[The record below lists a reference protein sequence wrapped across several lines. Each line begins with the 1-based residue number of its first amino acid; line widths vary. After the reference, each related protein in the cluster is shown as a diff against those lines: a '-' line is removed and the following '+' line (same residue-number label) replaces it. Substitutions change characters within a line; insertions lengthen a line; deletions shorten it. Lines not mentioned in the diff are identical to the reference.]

1 MSNLYTV
8 TEVAKILKVNRNKVY
23 EYIENQ
29 ELKATKIGSLKI
41 KEEWLEEFI
50 DKRTESVIAGS
61 VITQFLYFNNV
72 A

>member
-41 KEEWLEEFI
+41 KEEWIEEFI

-61 VITQFLYFNNV
+61 VITQFLYFNIV